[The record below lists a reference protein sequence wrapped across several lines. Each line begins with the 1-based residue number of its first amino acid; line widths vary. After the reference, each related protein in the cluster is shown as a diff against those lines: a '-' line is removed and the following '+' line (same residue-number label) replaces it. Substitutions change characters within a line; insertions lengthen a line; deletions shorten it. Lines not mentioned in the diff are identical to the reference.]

1 MPDSVLQQIEADIA
15 ETERLMTEL
24 RLRIAVNQSAGE
36 DTTDRERRLQDMLKG
51 WMLLQDQ
58 RQKAAQQITSK
69 SLTGTGPTTSTD
81 GLIRLFIGTGSGSR
95 PAVGQSPCGNSRRR
109 T

>member
-1 MPDSVLQQIEADIA
+1 MPDSVLQEIEADIA

-24 RLRIAVNQSAGE
+24 RLRIAVSQSAGE
-36 DTTDRERRLQDMLKG
+36 DTSRSEQRVLDLVKG

-58 RQKAAQQITSK
+58 RQKALQ
-69 SLTGTGPTTSTD
+69 PTLVDVSSANPEPLSVSHPD
-81 GLIRLFIGTGSGSR
+81 LL
-95 PAVGQSPCGNSRRR
+95 PR